1 MVTTILLITIFLN
14 IALGTIPLAGP
25 VISGIFTGL
34 LVGTRDLAMA
44 IAFWGAIIG
53 GALCRVFLNYAGNT
67 WHHYLLNLFGKT
79 AAHYTEL
86 VIRGNLFFLALYF
99 GLTGVLGT
107 FIGAFLKN
115 KIKKN

>member
-1 MVTTILLITIFLN
+1 MVTIILLN
-14 IALGTIPLAGP
+14 IALGTISLAGP

-34 LVGTRDLAMA
+34 LAGTRDLAMA
-44 IAFWGAIIG
+44 IAFWGAVIG
-53 GALCRVFLNYAGNT
+53 GVLCRVFFNYAGNI

-115 KIKKN
+115 KIKKLIK

>member
-34 LVGTRDLAMA
+34 LADTRDLAMA

-53 GALCRVFLNYAGNT
+53 GALCRVFFNYAGNI

-115 KIKKN
+115 KIKKT